1 MGTGG
6 ANRLPKLDQGHW
18 ESKAFSYLDSVTSTD
33 CLPSSTKGELMI
45 SQANLQAQAV
55 KVLEVADDP
64 RLSREVKAFLKLL
77 NSGGVPLETLPPLE
91 ARQVLV
97 NAQASVK
104 VDLSGIDESEKTI
117 TADGYPITLN
127 IVRPAG
133 VKGILPVFI
142 FIHGGGWVL
151 GDYPT
156 HKRMVRDLVVLS
168 GFAAVFVNYTR
179 TPDAQYPQAVNEIYA
194 ATKWVAEHGE
204 EIGVDG
210 KNLAVVGNSVGGNMT
225 AVTTL
230 MAKAKG
236 GPHIKLQI
244 LMWPIVDA
252 DFETDSYQQFGEKR
266 FLTTSL
272 MKWMYDLYTTDPE
285 KRKEIYASPLQ
296 ATVDQLKGLP
306 PALIQVAQSDIL
318 RDEGEAYGRKLDEA
332 GVKVTTVRYNGMIH
346 DFGLLNGLAEVP
358 AVRSL
363 FVQAAAELKKYLQ

>member
-1 MGTGG
+1 
-6 ANRLPKLDQGHW
+6 
-18 ESKAFSYLDSVTSTD
+18 
-33 CLPSSTKGELMI
+33 MI
-45 SQANLQAQAV
+45 AQATSHTV

-91 ARQVLV
+91 ARQVLAD
-97 NAQASVK
+97 AQASVK

-127 IVRPAG
+127 IVRPEG
-133 VKGILPVFI
+133 VKGTLPVFI

-179 TPDAQYPQAVNEIYA
+179 TPDAQYPQAINEIYA

-204 EIGVDG
+204 EIEVDG

-225 AVTTL
+225 AVTAL
-230 MAKAKG
+230 QAKAKG

-244 LMWPIVDA
+244 MMWPIVDA
-252 DFETDSYQQFGEKR
+252 SFETESYHQFGEKR
-266 FLTTSL
+266 FLTTPL
-272 MKWMYDLYTTDPE
+272 MKWMYDMYIADPE
-285 KRKEIYASPLQ
+285 KRQDIYASPLQ
-296 ATVDQLKGLP
+296 ATVEQLQGLP
-306 PALIQVAQSDIL
+306 PALIQVAESDIL
-318 RDEGEAYGRKLDEA
+318 RDGGEAYGRKLDEA
-332 GVKVTTVRYNGMIH
+332 GVPVTTVRYNGMIH

-363 FVQAAAELKKYLQ
+363 FVHAAAELKKYLS